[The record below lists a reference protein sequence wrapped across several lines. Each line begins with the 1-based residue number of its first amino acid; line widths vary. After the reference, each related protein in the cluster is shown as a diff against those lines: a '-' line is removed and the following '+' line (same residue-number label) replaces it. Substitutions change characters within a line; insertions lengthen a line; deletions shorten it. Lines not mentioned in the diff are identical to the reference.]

1 MHMATPL
8 FSIRR
13 HFGKLKDPRVL
24 GRSRHLLIDVVAI
37 AICGTICGCQDWQ
50 QIETWAQNRRSWL
63 ERFLAL
69 QGGIPSHDTLE
80 RVFER
85 LEPGAFQKCFR
96 SWTAALADGLKIKH
110 IAIDGKTMRGS
121 GYTPSGWKPL
131 HLVSAWASEHHLSL
145 GEVAIDD
152 KSNEITAI
160 PRLLDLL
167 DLNEAL
173 VTVDAIGCQK
183 DIAAKIVTQGGDY
196 VLTVKD
202 NQPKLAEAIGASFL
216 EAEEKDYQ
224 GYEVDTYETFDKGH
238 GREERRSYKV
248 MQVPEGQEAFAAWPA
263 LMVIGMCYSERSVA
277 GQTSEECRFFIGS
290 RKANARTYGMALRN
304 HWGIENNLHW
314 QLDVSFGEDNNRVSR
329 RNGGQN
335 LASLRK
341 LALTLLK
348 RNPDRRS
355 IACKQVMAMVSTDFL
370 EQVLSEGIN
379 VVNI

>member
-1 MHMATPL
+1 MHMVTPL

-50 QIETWAQNRRSWL
+50 QIEAWAENRQSWL
-63 ERFLAL
+63 QKFLAL
-69 QGGIPSHDTLE
+69 RGGIPSHDTLE

-85 LEPGAFQKCFR
+85 LEPEAFQKCFR
-96 SWTAALADGLKIKH
+96 SWTAALAEGLKIKH
-110 IAIDGKTMRGS
+110 IAIDGKTLRGS
-121 GYTPSGWKPL
+121 AYTPSGWKPL
-131 HLVSAWASEHHLSL
+131 HLVSAWASEQHLSL
-145 GEVAIDD
+145 GEVAIED

-167 DLNEAL
+167 DLNGAL
-173 VTVDAIGCQK
+173 VTIDAIGCQK
-183 DIAAKIVTQGGDY
+183 EIAGKIVAQGGDY

-202 NQPKLAEAIGASFL
+202 NQPKLAEAIGTCFL

-224 GYEVDTYETFDKGH
+224 GYKVDTYETFDKGH

-263 LMVIGMCYSERSVA
+263 LMVIGMCYSERCVA

-335 LASLRK
+335 LASLRR

-348 RNPDRRS
+348 RHTDRRS

-379 VVNI
+379 IVNI